1 MKTIKYVFAA
11 VLTLLAIGCSEEE
24 TSDNTHNYAPVKV
37 HVNDFSML
45 VDDFSTRAEEMV
57 ANYTD
62 VGAITLA
69 FYNGTTEVYKH
80 TQLRSD
86 NTTFSTFG
94 EFSCN
99 LPLGNYTMV
108 VIGRGYFDGDEFSLT
123 SPTSAGY
130 TSERVRETFSATQTV
145 NITSTDAV
153 ELSATLNRVIAQL
166 LIRST
171 DARIDGVSK
180 IRTTYAAG
188 GKSFS
193 PSTGLATSNTGFAV
207 TNTPSAAVGT
217 TIGVGSFLFL
227 ASDQQSVNVT
237 IEVLDEDNQVM
248 FTKSVPNV
256 PMQRNKQTTLTGPVF
271 TTTAPTTSSFKIEAD
286 WLEGTTVPF

>member
-57 ANYTD
+57 ANYAD

-69 FYNGTTEVYKH
+69 FYNGTTELFKH

-108 VIGRGYFDGDEFSLT
+108 VIGRGYFDGDVFTLT

-130 TSERVRETFSATQTV
+130 TSERVRETFSATQAV

-153 ELSATLNRVIAQL
+153 ELSATLSRVIAML
-166 LIRST
+166 KIEST
-171 DARIDGVSK
+171 DARVDGVSK
-180 IRTTYAAG
+180 IRTTYAG

-207 TNTPSAAVGT
+207 TNTPSAPVGN
-217 TIGVGSFLFL
+217 TIGVGSYLFL
-227 ASDQQSVNVT
+227 ASDQQSINVT
-237 IEVLDEDNQVM
+237 IEVLDENNQVM

-256 PMQRNKQTTLTGPVF
+256 PMQRNKQTTLSGPVF
-271 TTTAPTTSSFKIEAD
+271 TATAPTTSSFKIETA